1 MLDARVGLN
10 VWHKFNFFTEQR
22 QNMRGRGGGRGR
34 YNSPRYNSNN
44 NNRWNRQDRDYNNR
58 SDRRDNNNR
67 WSRQEQPEPLI
78 EMESSKMMT
87 SKEKEWIFKISMMSL
102 LSGDFMTSDYYFIV
116 SFSFFLCFGSLV
128 FCVIYAFCL
137 FFSSLK
143 VIGLGLKI

>member
-58 SDRRDNNNR
+58 SDRRDNNR